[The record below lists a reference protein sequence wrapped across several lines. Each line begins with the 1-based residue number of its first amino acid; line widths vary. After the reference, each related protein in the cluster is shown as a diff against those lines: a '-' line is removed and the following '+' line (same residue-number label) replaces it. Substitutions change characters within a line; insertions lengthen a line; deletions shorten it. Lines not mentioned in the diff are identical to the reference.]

1 MPMFLHE
8 WQSLLDHGLRAYR
21 AGDNATAERALR
33 GVLQLHP
40 DQADALH
47 HLGVLAGEAGHAE
60 EALVLLQ
67 RAARA
72 QPKNP
77 LIRASLGEVYHV
89 LERYQDA
96 LKAYR
101 EALKLK
107 PDMAAAHGNMGAV
120 LQKLGKDE
128 EAFLAYQRALQLAPP
143 AYLQLVNMGD
153 IRSKAGRYGE
163 AIQYYRQAIELQPDQ
178 ALAHANLA
186 NVFAERQQWI
196 EAESALRHAL
206 ALEPAR
212 PEFYNCLGIVLYA
225 TGRSQ
230 EALSMHDQA
239 IRLSPAFGYFYSNR
253 ANARQALSDFDG
265 AVSDLT
271 TAIAC
276 HGQDATLRT
285 DLGGILISLGEIA
298 RAQAVFRETL
308 EVSPEHTQAA
318 RYLLMAALYDP
329 EIALQPLFEMHRQFA
344 RRHRR
349 DSRRAAFLNQCTA
362 ERPLRIGYV
371 SSDFRRHPVARN
383 LRPLIEYRDRQEF
396 EIYLYAEVKKP
407 DANTE
412 WFKQQADGWRS
423 IIGLP
428 DEAAARLIRE
438 DRIDILVLL
447 AGRFDDN
454 RLLIAAYRAAPV
466 QVSMHDPATSG
477 LDEMDYLIADAHLV
491 PRDTAE
497 RFTERIVRLPSFY
510 LHAPLTD
517 APAVSPLPMQTR
529 GHVTFGS
536 FNNPA
541 KINERVVA
549 LWSAVL
555 HAVPDSKLL
564 LKYRA
569 VFNVPSV
576 KARYLKLFAQHG
588 IAAERILLA
597 GEIEDIDRHMQ
608 RYAEIDIA
616 LDTYPFT
623 GSTTTFEAL
632 WMGVPVVTLMGERM
646 AARWSGAMLRKLQL
660 PELIAEDE
668 TGYVAIAK
676 TLASD
681 PGRLAELRAGL
692 RDKVARSPLCAERQR
707 AKQIERAFRWMWR
720 KWCVDKG

>member
-1 MPMFLHE
+1 MSPDE
-8 WQSLLDHGLRAYR
+8 WQPLLDHGLRAYR
-21 AGDNATAERALR
+21 SGDSAIAERALR

-40 DQADALH
+40 DQADALY

-60 EALVLLQ
+60 KARVLLQ
-67 RAARA
+67 RAAKA

-77 LIRASLGEVYHV
+77 LIRARLGEVYHV

-128 EAFLAYQRALQLAPP
+128 EAFVSYQRALQLAPP
-143 AYLQLVNMGD
+143 AYIQLVNMGD
-153 IRSKAGRYGE
+153 IRSKAGRYDE

-186 NVFAERQQWI
+186 NVFAEQRQWE

-230 EALSMHDQA
+230 EALSMYDQA
-239 IRLSPAFGYFYSNR
+239 IRLSPAFGYFYANR
-253 ANARQALSDFDG
+253 SNARQALSDFDG

-271 TAIAC
+271 KAIAC
-276 HGQDATLRT
+276 HGQDTTLRT
-285 DLGGILISLGEIA
+285 DLGGILIGLGEIA
-298 RAQAVFRETL
+298 RAQTVFRETL
-308 EVSPEHTQAA
+308 EMAPEHTKAA
-318 RYLLMAALYDP
+318 RYLLMAALYDSG
-329 EIALQPLFEMHRQFA
+329 ITSQALFEMHRQFA
-344 RRHRR
+344 RRQQPNLRC
-349 DSRRAAFLNQCTA
+349 AAFPNQCAT

-371 SSDFRRHPVARN
+371 SSDFRWHPVARN
-383 LRPLIEYRDRQEF
+383 LRPLFEYRNRQGF
-396 EIYLYAEVKKP
+396 QIYLYAEVKKP
-407 DANTE
+407 DATTE

-423 IIGLP
+423 IIGLS

-438 DRIDILVLL
+438 DKIDILVLL
-447 AGRFDDN
+447 AGRFDEN
-454 RLLIAAYRAAPV
+454 RPLIAAYRAAPV

-491 PRDTAE
+491 PRDSAE

-510 LHAPLTD
+510 LHAPLTE
-517 APAVSPLPMQTR
+517 APAISPLPAQTR
-529 GHVTFGS
+529 GYVTFGS

-555 HAVPDSKLL
+555 RAVPASKLL

-569 VFNVPSV
+569 VFEVPSV
-576 KARYLKLFAQHG
+576 RTRYLELFGQHG
-588 IAAERILLA
+588 IAAERIMLE
-597 GEIEDIDRHMQ
+597 GEIEKIDRHMR

-646 AARWSGAMLRKLQL
+646 AARWSGAMLRKLEL
-660 PELIAEDE
+660 SDLIAEDE
-668 TGYVAIAK
+668 PGYVAIAK

-681 PGRLAELRAGL
+681 PGRLADLRAGL
-692 RDKVARSPLCAERQR
+692 REKVMRSPLCAERRR
-707 AKQIERAFRWMWR
+707 AKQIERVFRWMWR
-720 KWCVDKG
+720 KWCAGKK